1 MDGMSL
7 KLYLL
12 PVVFALLC
20 CENFSHEPF
29 PGCSENDKVVFP
41 LDFNSVIKICHHM
54 LNYWTL
60 FCVMLVENL
69 WLKQLYTLTELAD
82 VSIQMLSNFNIILQK
97 KAKMNV
103 FFHPLLLRVFK
114 DGRRREC
121 DVKV

>member
-1 MDGMSL
+1 
-7 KLYLL
+7 
-12 PVVFALLC
+12 
-20 CENFSHEPF
+20 
-29 PGCSENDKVVFP
+29 
-41 LDFNSVIKICHHM
+41 
-54 LNYWTL
+54 
-60 FCVMLVENL
+60 MLVENL